1 MLSNTCSFTLRCLRG
16 MEVQMELRHLRYFVA
31 TADEGTV
38 SGAAARLHI
47 TQPGLSRQLRQLE
60 QQLGVALFDREGG
73 RLAIS
78 GTGRA
83 MLPLARD
90 LLERADAFRVAAT
103 FHAHGRLDRI
113 TIGAPTVTLTDVV
126 APFIVT
132 LDREDPVA
140 AVLEADGRD
149 PVDALRRGADLAI
162 GTARPEEPYV
172 SSALAV
178 LAVWAYVPPGHRWA
192 SRTKVPL
199 AEVLAE
205 PVIALPR
212 SYTSRQALDGALA
225 ASGATS
231 ASLLEAANGTVALA
245 LAASGRGV
253 AVVSDDPQF
262 GLVPVAIDAGERP
275 LSIRLVAVWDGR
287 HPAATTIAH
296 FAERLGLFVRARY
309 SAPRS

>member
-1 MLSNTCSFTLRCLRG
+1 
-16 MEVQMELRHLRYFVA
+16 MELRHLRYFVA
-31 TADEGTV
+31 IADDGTV
-38 SGAAARLHI
+38 SGAAARLHV

-60 QQLGVALFDREGG
+60 HQLNVALFDREGG
-73 RLAIS
+73 RLALS

-83 MLPLARD
+83 LLPLARD

-103 FHAHGRLDRI
+103 FHAHGRLDRL

-132 LDREDPVA
+132 LEPDDPVA

-162 GTARPEEPYV
+162 GTARAQAPYV

-178 LAVWAYVPPGHRWA
+178 LPVVAYVPETHRWA
-192 SRTKVPL
+192 GRARVTLEEALS
-199 AEVLAE
+199 E
-205 PVIALPR
+205 PVIALPPTF
-212 SYTSRQALDGALA
+212 TSRQALEA
-225 ASGATS
+225 AVGATGS
-231 ASLLEAANGTVALA
+231 TYVSLLEAANGTVAQA
-245 LAASGRGV
+245 LAASGRGI

-262 GLVPVAIDAGERP
+262 GLVPLAVDVGERP

-287 HPAATTIAH
+287 HPAAATVGE
-296 FAERLGLFVRARY
+296 FAQRLGVFVRERYGAR
-309 SAPRS
+309 RS